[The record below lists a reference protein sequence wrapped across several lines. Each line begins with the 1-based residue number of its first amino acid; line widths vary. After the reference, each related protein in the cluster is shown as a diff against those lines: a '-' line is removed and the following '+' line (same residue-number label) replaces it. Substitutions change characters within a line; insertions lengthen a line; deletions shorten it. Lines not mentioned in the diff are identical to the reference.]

1 MMPRPLIRR
10 ELRDALRRYWF
21 LVNAALF
28 VVAGLLLI
36 LFGQPDAILLGS
48 RGYAR
53 SLAGLMQ
60 LGMVLLPLM
69 ALVPAIAAIAGERE
83 AGTLDYL
90 LAQPVTRGQVYVGK
104 WAGVASASVL
114 SVIAGFGVVGT
125 VASARG
131 VPSAP
136 VAALLG
142 FTILLVVA
150 FVSLGLWISSQVASQ
165 TKATS
170 LGMTA
175 WLVLAGLGSL
185 GVMSAFVQWG
195 LPAWLLQTWS
205 IANPVEAY
213 RLAGIVILD
222 PETTALG
229 PVGDSLLDSA
239 GRNGVIALAAGSL
252 VGWAAGAFV
261 LGLSAFRSLERGFP
275 TSSHGP
281 RPTDGMVAP
290 GSTLAL
296 VDERVKLEGGRRR

>member
-1 MMPRPLIRR
+1 MSLPGTILITGTDTGVGKTITTAALAAVLEQRGGSVAVYKPCQSGNAAGDSDCAEIQRLAAPAKAEAGIVLEQPLAPVPAAALDGVTLPPLEHHAARIR
-10 ELRDALRRYWF
+10 ELGRTHSHV
-21 LVNAALF
+21 LVEGAG
-28 VVAGLLLI
+28 GLLVELD
-36 LFGQPDAILLGS
+36 PDG
-48 RGYAR
+48 
-53 SLAGLMQ
+53 
-60 LGMVLLPLM
+60 
-69 ALVPAIAAIAGERE
+69 
-83 AGTLDYL
+83 GT
-90 LAQPVTRGQVYVGK
+90 
-104 WAGVASASVL
+104 
-114 SVIAGFGVVGT
+114 
-125 VASARG
+125 
-131 VPSAP
+131 
-136 VAALLG
+136 
-142 FTILLVVA
+142 
-150 FVSLGLWISSQVASQ
+150 
-165 TKATS
+165 
-170 LGMTA
+170 
-175 WLVLAGLGSL
+175 LAGLGSL